1 MRVRLLLAV
10 MLLVPLTPLA
20 SVRAR
25 PHYVAVAFHDVVD
38 RAGDGDENSV
48 TAANLVG
55 FFEWLRGNDW
65 TAITLD
71 DIARA
76 QSGARPLPDRAVLI
90 TFDDGYRSL
99 YTRVY
104 PLLLAYKIPI
114 VAALVGNWMG
124 GPAETVRR
132 GDDVI
137 PGTRLLISWD
147 ETREMARSGLVEFA
161 SHTYDLHHSQLA
173 NPQGSEMPAAAIRA
187 YARAAGYE
195 TETSYRQ
202 RIRADLEQS
211 RALLQKE
218 LGVAPRALVWPFGRY
233 TQVAQDEALAA
244 NYRFLLTLEPEPGFL
259 EDMPNV
265 PRLLPVRNPDLRSM
279 VSYPV
284 APSTAVRL
292 VHLNPQTLSPTDA
305 AAFEKNLGAAIER
318 VKTLGATTVVVDAA
332 WRGPQDRLEGTW
344 FPNRVLPMKSD
355 VLSRIVWQVRTRA
368 GVNVAVSLP
377 VSDARATLGTDDAV
391 VRLFEDLGYSAL
403 ADAVLFDN
411 VPALAA
417 FQTDDSSLPFRWD
430 VRRRR
435 SSLDASRLPAAD
447 DLTLRAFLAFE
458 RVRPRTRLFV
468 LTPTVGDGPSAVA
481 DLTLVEAP
489 LSAKPFGE
497 VVNRLAAAGWMQPDR
512 RYSSGVW
519 ILTEKPPSAAA
530 LSIDVRLFQR
540 RGGVAFG
547 WQQDDPLADEP
558 KAALA
563 APAVSAAT
571 FPLLPKK

>member
-1 MRVRLLLAV
+1 
-10 MLLVPLTPLA
+10 
-20 SVRAR
+20 
-25 PHYVAVAFHDVVD
+25 
-38 RAGDGDENSV
+38 
-48 TAANLVG
+48 
-55 FFEWLRGNDW
+55 
-65 TAITLD
+65 
-71 DIARA
+71 
-76 QSGARPLPDRAVLI
+76 
-90 TFDDGYRSL
+90 
-99 YTRVY
+99 
-104 PLLLAYKIPI
+104 
-114 VAALVGNWMG
+114 
-124 GPAETVRR
+124 
-132 GDDVI
+132 
-137 PGTRLLISWD
+137 
-147 ETREMARSGLVEFA
+147 
-161 SHTYDLHHSQLA
+161 
-173 NPQGSEMPAAAIRA
+173 
-187 YARAAGYE
+187 
-195 TETSYRQ
+195 
-202 RIRADLEQS
+202 
-211 RALLQKE
+211 
-218 LGVAPRALVWPFGRY
+218 
-233 TQVAQDEALAA
+233 
-244 NYRFLLTLEPEPGFL
+244 
-259 EDMPNV
+259 
-265 PRLLPVRNPDLRSM
+265 M

-318 VKTLGATTVVVDAA
+318 VKTLGVTTVVVDAA
-332 WRGPQDRLEGTW
+332 RRGPQDRLEGTW

-377 VSDARATLGTDDAV
+377 VSDARATLGTDDGV

-417 FQTDDSSLPFRWD
+417 FRTDDSSLPFRWD

-435 SSLDASRLPAAD
+435 GSLDASRLPAAD
-447 DLTLRAFLAFE
+447 VLTLRAFLAFE

-481 DLTLVEAP
+481 DLTLVDAP
-489 LSAKPFGE
+489 LAAKPFGE
-497 VVNRLAAAGWMQPDR
+497 VVNRLAAAGWMHPDR

-530 LSIDVRLFQR
+530 LSTDVRLFQR